1 MLSFDLN
8 RDEAVTT
15 EEEIDGR
22 RLDGETFEDR
32 LQTKRGGGLAESSR
46 KRKGE
51 RDFSQRYFT
60 ARRLKTRE
68 ATLQLRTLCT
78 DSETERRQASF
89 SPVELHY
96 THYGV

>member
-32 LQTKRGGGLAESSR
+32 LQTKRGRRSGGVEPQEEGRARFLTEIFHGAAAENTRSN
-46 KRKGE
+46 
-51 RDFSQRYFT
+51 T
-60 ARRLKTRE
+60 AV
-68 ATLQLRTLCT
+68 TLLCT
-78 DSETERRQASF
+78 ERQRD
-89 SPVELHY
+89 
-96 THYGV
+96 